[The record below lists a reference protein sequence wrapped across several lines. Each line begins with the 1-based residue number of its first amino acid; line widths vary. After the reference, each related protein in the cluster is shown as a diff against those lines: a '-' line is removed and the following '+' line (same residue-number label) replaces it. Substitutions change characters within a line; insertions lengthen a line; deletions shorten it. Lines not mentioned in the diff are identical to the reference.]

1 MGRGCGTPPQD
12 STAKNFL
19 VRPRVLAEAE
29 AELLSATL
37 YYEDRQRGLG
47 QDFYERVASTMAGI
61 AQDPLR
67 HPVYEGKRCPRSFRR
82 AAVGR
87 FPYFVVYDVRADETL
102 VIAVAH
108 ASREPGY
115 WERRDA

>member
-19 VRPRVLAEAE
+19 VRLRVLAEAE

-67 HPVYEGKRCPRSFRR
+67 TQSMRGS
-82 AAVGR
+82 
-87 FPYFVVYDVRADETL
+87 
-102 VIAVAH
+102 VAH
-108 ASREPGY
+108 AAS
-115 WERRDA
+115 DVLQ